1 MVTVT
6 NAINA
11 LIIAIIAHF
20 SKKANI
26 AMKNDTNSIPTST
39 PKYLILPPNEASPN
53 SFYQICYNSQSCCNK
68 YKGSHVFLNVLN
80 DSIKLFFHDFSPLKI

>member
-20 SKKANI
+20 NKKANI

-39 PKYLILPPNEASPN
+39 PKYLILPPDEASPN
-53 SFYQICYNSQSCCNK
+53 SFY
-68 YKGSHVFLNVLN
+68 
-80 DSIKLFFHDFSPLKI
+80 